1 MIIRSTLA
9 TFAFL
14 LLGATTLAA
23 PALKGDIT
31 VIAGVVTVGDMFDE
45 AGLAAEDALFRAPKP
60 GTTGNVSLADIR
72 AAAARIG
79 IESFEARGLDSIRVS
94 RAATMIGQA
103 ELAELIRADLA
114 NRGILTKGMSANTVF
129 TTAFTALNAAA
140 VDKPASLTSLRYQPA
155 TGSFT
160 ARFALAGMDQPLDLS
175 GSIELMIEAPHLA
188 GNYAAGTILGPDN
201 IVMRAVPLRFAE
213 SNGVP
218 RLEDI
223 VGKAL
228 SRQSREGMMLKPAD
242 LSTPLT
248 VAKNDAV
255 TIYFRRGPM
264 TLTVKGQAVTGATL
278 GAPLQVL
285 NLMSRRVISA
295 TAIAAGA
302 VEVSA
307 EPLALAGL

>member
-1 MIIRSTLA
+1 MIIRSAFATLA
-9 TFAFL
+9 L
-14 LLGATTLAA
+14 LLLSATALAA

-31 VIAGVVTVGDMFDE
+31 VTAGVITVGDMFDE
-45 AGLAAEDALFRAPKP
+45 PGLAAEDALFRAPKP
-60 GTTGNVSLADIR
+60 GTTGNVTLRDIK

-79 IESFEARGLDSIRVS
+79 IEAFESRGLDSIRVS
-94 RAATMIGQA
+94 RAATMIGQTD
-103 ELAELIRADLA
+103 LAELIRADLA
-114 NRGILTKGMSANTVF
+114 NRGILTAGMSANTQF
-129 TTAFTALNAAA
+129 ATAFTAFNAAA
-140 VDKPASLTSLRYQPA
+140 VDTPASLTSLRYAPA
-155 TGSFT
+155 NGTFT
-160 ARFALAGMDQPLDLS
+160 ARFAIAGFDQPLDLS
-175 GSIELMIEAPHLA
+175 GSIELMIDAPHLA
-188 GNYAAGTILGPDN
+188 TNTTAGTILTPDN
-201 IVMRAVPLRFAE
+201 IVMRPVPLRFAE
-213 SNGVP
+213 ASGVA

-248 VAKNDAV
+248 IAKNDAV

-264 TLTVKGQAVTGATL
+264 TLTVKGQAVTGAAL

>member
-1 MIIRSTLA
+1 MIIRAAFA
-9 TFAFL
+9 TFTLL
-14 LLGATTLAA
+14 LLGATALAA

-31 VIAGVVTVGDMFDE
+31 VTAGVITVGDMFDE
-45 AGLAAEDALFRAPKP
+45 PGLAAEDALFRAPKP
-60 GTTGNVSLADIR
+60 GTTGNVTLRDIK

-79 IESFEARGLDSIRVS
+79 IDAFETRGLDSIRVS
-94 RAATMIGQA
+94 RAATLIGQTD
-103 ELAELIRADLA
+103 LAELIRADLA
-114 NRGILTKGMSANTVF
+114 NRGILTAGMSADTEF

-140 VDKPASLTSLRYQPA
+140 VETPVSLASLRYAPGNG
-155 TGSFT
+155 TFT
-160 ARFALAGMDQPLDLS
+160 ARFVIAGIDQPLDLS
-175 GSIELMIEAPHLA
+175 GSIELMIEAPHLVA
-188 GNYAAGTILGPDN
+188 NTAAGTILTPDN
-201 IVMRAVPLRFAE
+201 IIMRPVPLRFAE
-213 SNGVP
+213 ASGVA

-248 VAKNDAV
+248 IAKNDAV